1 LDGCRLSTDFEGEH
15 TMKSAKKL
23 AAGHL
28 ASLTFV
34 LLAACAGGAARQE
47 AEQPPVPQAES
58 VPPVSDDKLIT
69 TKVKAALVNEPSIR
83 TSKIDVET
91 FKGVVQLS
99 GYVETVALADRAV
112 DVARGID
119 GVKSVRNEMRVR

>member
-1 LDGCRLSTDFEGEH
+1 
-15 TMKSAKKL
+15 MKSAKKL
-23 AAGHL
+23 TAGHL
-28 ASLTFV
+28 ASLVLV

-47 AEQPPVPQAES
+47 TEQPQQAPAQAES
-58 VPPVSDDKLIT
+58 IPQVSDDKLIT
-69 TKVKAALVNEPSIR
+69 TKVKAALVSEPSIK

-99 GYVETVALADRAV
+99 GYVENVALADRAV